1 MIDVV
6 PLRAFKDHY
15 IRTLRAGE
23 RVIVVDPGDP
33 APVFDSLT
41 RERLTLTAI
50 LATHDHTDHV
60 DSVAELTRGL
70 NVPAFGPRGEPIS
83 TITHPVSEG
92 DRVDLP
98 GIGVSFAA
106 LDIPRPT
113 RAHAAYYAANLLL
126 CGDTLFS
133 CGRGRLFD
141 GTPEPMHAS
150 LAKLAALRDDTLPCC
165 GHE

>member
-6 PLRAFKDHY
+6 PLRAFNDNY
-15 IRTLRAGE
+15 IWTPRAGE
-23 RVIVVDPGDP
+23 CVVADPDDP

-50 LATHDHTDHV
+50 LATHPHADHV
-60 DSVAELTRGL
+60 GGVAELTRDL
-70 NVPAFGPRGEPIS
+70 NVPVFGPRGEPIS
-83 TITHPVSEG
+83 TVAPPVSSG

-106 LDIPRPT
+106 LDIPPHT
-113 RAHAAYYAANLLL
+113 RAHVIYYGVNFLV
-126 CGDTLFS
+126 CGDTLFA
-133 CGRGRLFD
+133 CGCGRLFE

-150 LAKLAALRDDTLPCC
+150 LAKLAALRHDTLVYC